1 MASLNLSAIP
11 AEEHPQYNLRDKIC
25 TEIYELTSEFKNTD
39 KSLSKLNNLFQ
50 KCKTNS
56 SEQVVETLKQL
67 SAFSLLLAENEYRQL
82 GFNQSIGALKRK
94 LYSEFRAY
102 ENRNRLNS
110 RLDMIGQ
117 EISKVSKYQGIL
129 SKKEKETIANS
140 YEFIAQHSLKAVIL
154 IELQELRQEQKQ
166 IREMAMQK
174 EEGDRLA
181 DGILKVMEG
190 GSELWNHKYIC
201 L

>member
-1 MASLNLSAIP
+1 
-11 AEEHPQYNLRDKIC
+11 
-25 TEIYELTSEFKNTD
+25 
-39 KSLSKLNNLFQ
+39 
-50 KCKTNS
+50 
-56 SEQVVETLKQL
+56 
-67 SAFSLLLAENEYRQL
+67 
-82 GFNQSIGALKRK
+82 
-94 LYSEFRAY
+94 
-102 ENRNRLNS
+102 
-110 RLDMIGQ
+110 MIGQ